1 MSHSEF
7 HADLSELDL
16 PDGRRILA
24 PDPLYAKLL
33 WQSVSQDPFYGAAA
47 ADLSAGD
54 VVLDIGANI
63 GLTTLRFVAAT
74 PGIRAIAAEPAPVSH
89 AALHANLD
97 RHAPG
102 CAAVRAAVGSACGT
116 AELTY
121 YPRSP
126 ANSTLHPDLEDSVE
140 VSRTYLRNAGL
151 SESARAQREPALVA
165 KFQHIS
171 RAVVPVTTMDELM
184 ARFDV
189 ERVALV
195 KIDVERAELEVLDG
209 IGDATWPRIDR
220 LVVEVHDL
228 DHRVDRVTERL
239 GGRGYRVDAAQDPSM
254 AGTNIYM
261 VNASRR

>member
-7 HADLSELDL
+7 RTVLSEQDL
-16 PDGRRILA
+16 PDGRQILT

-33 WQSVSQDPFYGAAA
+33 WRSVSQDPFYGAAA
-47 ADLSAGD
+47 AGLTAGD
-54 VVLDIGANI
+54 VVLDIGADI
-63 GLTTLRFVAAT
+63 GLTTLCFVAAA
-74 PGIRAIAAEPAPVSH
+74 PGLRVIAAEPAPVSH
-89 AALHANLD
+89 AALLANLE

-102 CAAVRAAVGSACGT
+102 CVAVHTAVGSACGT

-121 YPRSP
+121 YRRSP
-126 ANSTLHPDLEDSVE
+126 ANSTLYPDLADTVE

-151 SESARAQREPALVA
+151 SESARAQRESAIVA
-165 KFQHIS
+165 KFQDTSH
-171 RAVVPVTTMDELM
+171 AVVPVTTVDELVT
-184 ARFDV
+184 RFDI

-195 KIDVERAELEVLDG
+195 KIDVERAELEVMNG

-220 LVVEVHDL
+220 MVVEVHDL

-239 GGRGYRVDAAQDPSM
+239 SGRGYQVDAGQDPSM

-261 VNASRR
+261 VSASR

>member
-1 MSHSEF
+1 MSQSEF
-7 HADLSELDL
+7 RADLSELDL
-16 PDGRRILA
+16 PDGRRILT
-24 PDPLYAKLL
+24 PNPLYAKLL
-33 WQSVSQDPFYGAAA
+33 WQSVSQDRFYGAAA

-63 GLTTLRFVAAT
+63 GLTTLRFVAAS

-89 AALHANLD
+89 AALRANLD

-102 CAAVRAAVGSACGT
+102 CAAVRTAIGSACGT

-126 ANSTLHPDLEDSVE
+126 ANSTLYPDLADSVE

-151 SESARAQREPALVA
+151 SESARAQRENAIVA
-165 KFQHIS
+165 KFEHTS
-171 RAVVPVTTMDELM
+171 RAVVPVTTIDELM
-184 ARFDV
+184 ARFDI
-189 ERVALV
+189 EQVALV

-220 LVVEVHDL
+220 VVIEVHDL

-239 GGRGYRVDAAQDPSM
+239 SGRGYRVQAEQDSSM

-261 VNASRR
+261 VSASRR